1 MAAPSLPNELISEIL
16 SPVLR
21 VPDALFSDTS
31 RVSPFADYAL
41 SSSNYLLA
49 GKGWL
54 RVGTPLLYHTVVI
67 RSMDQARALA
77 RIFSENE
84 DADLG
89 RFVKKLCIESGYGT
103 PIRVIFQNTRNLTD
117 LPTTLILGDISSF
130 ILQGP
135 SSFMPGDPST
145 LSSEKSAES
154 KLTAKLANG
163 ISAAILG
170 WKNLTTVSY
179 NRLIWEEK
187 ISRPLAKSARL
198 TTLFVRS
205 VYEAEKAHTLFVS
218 CPLRTIHILNTISEF
233 IRQFLEQRPALQK
246 LVKCTIESTQPVD
259 DELLPSLNPFYI
271 PMAAAAQ
278 DVTAELYCLSTSS
291 IQYEPLIRVHG
302 AKLIELD
309 IDHNAMR
316 GISVPVLD
324 LCPNMTTLV
333 LRTPTP
339 SSINLLPASSHATH
353 NSCHVS

>member
-1 MAAPSLPNELISEIL
+1 MAEPSLPNELISEIL

-31 RVSPFADYAL
+31 RVSPFADCAL
-41 SSSNYLLA
+41 SSSNYLLV

-77 RIFSENE
+77 RTFSENE

-89 RFVKKLCIESGYGT
+89 RSVKKLRIESGYGT
-103 PIRVIFQNTRNLTD
+103 PMRVIFQNTRNLTD
-117 LPTTLILGDISSF
+117 LYLSLYGAPPNTVDPTCKALRLISPTTLILGGISSF

-135 SSFMPGDPST
+135 SSFMREGPST
-145 LSSEKSAES
+145 LSSGKSAES

-163 ISAAILG
+163 ISAAIPG
-170 WKNLTTVSY
+170 WKNLTTVNY

-218 CPLRTIHILNTISEF
+218 CSLRTIHILNTISEF
-233 IRQFLEQRPALQK
+233 SRQFLEQRPALQK
-246 LVKCTIESTQPVD
+246 LVKCPIESTQPVD

-278 DVTAELYCLSTSS
+278 DVTAESS
-291 IQYEPLIRVHG
+291 RSPKALLFVNVVDPIRAV
-302 AKLIELD
+302 D
-309 IDHNAMR
+309 
-316 GISVPVLD
+316 SVFMVQ
-324 LCPNMTTLV
+324 
-333 LRTPTP
+333 
-339 SSINLLPASSHATH
+339 S
-353 NSCHVS
+353 